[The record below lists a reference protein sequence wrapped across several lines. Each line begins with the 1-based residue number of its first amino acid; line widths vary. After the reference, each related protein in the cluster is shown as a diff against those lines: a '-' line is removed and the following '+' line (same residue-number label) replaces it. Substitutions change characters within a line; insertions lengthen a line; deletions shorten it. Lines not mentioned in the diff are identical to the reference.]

1 MSHVVH
7 DVFCV
12 GRYSN
17 PTPAAQTAAAAG
29 GGGVGKYL
37 PVPAKKTKAED

>member
-12 GRYSN
+12 DRYSN
-17 PTPAAQTAAAAG
+17 PTPAAQTAAA